1 MLPERSLDTWL
12 FMHVYVVCICVCV
25 CVCVCG
31 VYMVYVCGVYVC
43 MGYMYVVGVYMY
55 VMCVSMCV
63 CVCESME
70 LSVRVHEKSS
80 IDHQSHCNQQE
91 RLLFLKHVGLHIPVQ
106 NGNDL
111 ERDV

>member
-1 MLPERSLDTWL
+1 MLPERSVDTWP

-25 CVCVCG
+25 VCVYG
-31 VYMVYVCGVYVC
+31 VLCGVYVC
-43 MGYMYVVGVYMY
+43 MWYMYVVCVCGGCICVCDVCVY
-55 VMCVSMCV
+55 V

-80 IDHQSHCNQQE
+80 VDHQSHCNQQE
-91 RLLFLKHVGLHIPVQ
+91 QRLLFLKHVAVHTPVQ